1 MVEAKG
7 KKAAERLLETWIAE
21 LEAHRTIDPD
31 RLKLAELL
39 DRWLEATRGEMRVAS
54 YNSYRRIRRIHVDPA
69 LGQVLAGK
77 LTRAQLSTYYAAKMR
92 GSKKK
97 KPLAET
103 TVAHHHAMLKT
114 AYNWALEEELLLVN
128 PALRV
133 KNPPALRPKTRP
145 VWSMGEIASTVI
157 KARGLQVHAAG
168 VLAGFSGLRVGEV
181 AGLLWSDL
189 DLTRGFVTVSRTVEE
204 DDDGTLLE
212 YPPKNGK
219 ARTVPLPAAACDE
232 LRVWLAAQKEYRL
245 AQGPAWNEAGRVVP
259 KKDGTPDGA
268 FDRSRASGGTGSP
281 ARRSTRT
288 CRSTACR
295 DSFGTWV
302 YETYGVKQAQEWL
315 GHSDPATTLR
325 HYVRLTTAARAKA
338 VAGLDEVTR
347 AALEQAE
354 TKGGRGRAARARQ
367 RRSVGWPPTLTSCR
381 AAARGLASGA
391 ADTVASSVRP
401 RWGDHGTVRVKR
413 KKQSGEVRSS
423 QRGSVKDDR
432 VAALLATYDPNAELS
447 PDDAAELGA
456 KIRAIHESNP
466 DGGAFDGLN
475 PMLRRLEEEAGS
487 VRGRHYTEWVPTLD
501 ELRSWETTMRLWRS
515 SLSASMQPS
524 APLASLGW
532 SPRRATRSAPL

>member
-1 MVEAKG
+1 MNPERLTGFVYPVKKNGVPVRGRFQLWVNLPSEPAFDKDGQPVLDAKGKQKQKYPKTTKVVEAKG
-7 KKAAERLLETWIAE
+7 KKTAERLLETWIAE

-31 RLKLAELL
+31 RLQLAELL

-54 YNSYRRIRRIHVDPA
+54 YNSYRRIRRLHVDPA

-168 VLAGFSGLRVGEV
+168 VLAGFSGLRVGEI

-189 DLTRGFVTVSRTVEE
+189 DLTRGFVTVCRTIEE

-219 ARTVPLPAAACDE
+219 ARVVPLPAAACDE

-245 AQGPAWNEAGRVVP
+245 AQGPAVERGRP
-259 KKDGTPDGA
+259 RGPQEGRQPDGA
-268 FDRSRASGGTGSP
+268 LDPQEPVVELGGSAEDRPAPADPRPQGLLRHLGPP
-281 ARRSTRT
+281 ARR
-288 CRSTACR
+288 
-295 DSFGTWV
+295 
-302 YETYGVKQAQEWL
+302 
-315 GHSDPATTLR
+315 
-325 HYVRLTTAARAKA
+325 A
-338 VAGLDEVTR
+338 V
-347 AALEQAE
+347 
-354 TKGGRGRAARARQ
+354 
-367 RRSVGWPPTLTSCR
+367 
-381 AAARGLASGA
+381 
-391 ADTVASSVRP
+391 
-401 RWGDHGTVRVKR
+401 
-413 KKQSGEVRSS
+413 
-423 QRGSVKDDR
+423 
-432 VAALLATYDPNAELS
+432 
-447 PDDAAELGA
+447 AAELA
-456 KIRAIHESNP
+456 
-466 DGGAFDGLN
+466 GLYGRCASVRVRQT
-475 PMLRRLEEEAGS
+475 PRRLRPCCDHAG
-487 VRGRHYTEWVPTLD
+487 RANDTET
-501 ELRSWETTMRLWRS
+501 
-515 SLSASMQPS
+515 ACQ
-524 APLASLGW
+524 APL
-532 SPRRATRSAPL
+532 

>member
-1 MVEAKG
+1 
-7 KKAAERLLETWIAE
+7 
-21 LEAHRTIDPD
+21 
-31 RLKLAELL
+31 
-39 DRWLEATRGEMRVAS
+39 MRVAS

-92 GSKKK
+92 GSKKT

-168 VLAGFSGLRVGEV
+168 VLAGFSGLRVGEI

-189 DLTRGFVTVSRTVEE
+189 DLTRGFVTVTRTVEE

-259 KKDGTPDGA
+259 KKDGTQMAP
-268 FDRSRASGGTGSP
+268 STLKSQWWNWV
-281 ARRSTRT
+281 ARQKIDPHLPIHGL
-288 CRSTACR
+288 R

-347 AALEQAE
+347 AALEHAE
-354 TKGGRGRAARARQ
+354 EKVLEDAQPAATTSSRSPAVAGSSSLSPSACRSGHVSCTAPTGGGRGRALAPSVRFHLDRLDDPHLRTAASAGAASRDCHSRSAGRGTPQ
-367 RRSVGWPPTLTSCR
+367 RRPSCR
-381 AAARGLASGA
+381 TRG
-391 ADTVASSVRP
+391 RP
-401 RWGDHGTVRVKR
+401 RRMWGRQAGGGCVRR
-413 KKQSGEVRSS
+413 TPI
-423 QRGSVKDDR
+423 
-432 VAALLATYDPNAELS
+432 L
-447 PDDAAELGA
+447 
-456 KIRAIHESNP
+456 
-466 DGGAFDGLN
+466 
-475 PMLRRLEEEAGS
+475 
-487 VRGRHYTEWVPTLD
+487 RGRGGRGRRPPSRD
-501 ELRSWETTMRLWRS
+501 RSR
-515 SLSASMQPS
+515 
-524 APLASLGW
+524 
-532 SPRRATRSAPL
+532 

>member
-1 MVEAKG
+1 
-7 KKAAERLLETWIAE
+7 
-21 LEAHRTIDPD
+21 
-31 RLKLAELL
+31 
-39 DRWLEATRGEMRVAS
+39 MRVAS
-54 YNSYRRIRRIHVDPA
+54 YNSYRRIRRLHVDPA

-145 VWSMGEIASTVI
+145 VWSMEEIASTVI

-168 VLAGFSGLRVGEV
+168 VLAGFSGLRVGEI

-189 DLTRGFVTVSRTVEE
+189 DLTRGFVTVCRTIEE

-268 FDRSRASGGTGSP
+268 
-281 ARRSTRT
+281 
-288 CRSTACR
+288 
-295 DSFGTWV
+295 
-302 YETYGVKQAQEWL
+302 L
-315 GHSDPATTLR
+315 DPEEP
-325 HYVRLTTAARAKA
+325 V
-338 VAGLDEVTR
+338 V
-347 AALEQAE
+347 
-354 TKGGRGRAARARQ
+354 
-367 RRSVGWPPTLTSCR
+367 
-381 AAARGLASGA
+381 
-391 ADTVASSVRP
+391 
-401 RWGDHGTVRVKR
+401 
-413 KKQSGEVRSS
+413 
-423 QRGSVKDDR
+423 
-432 VAALLATYDPNAELS
+432 
-447 PDDAAELGA
+447 ELGGPPEDRPA
-456 KIRAIHESNP
+456 PADPRP
-466 DGGAFDGLN
+466 
-475 PMLRRLEEEAGS
+475 AG
-487 VRGRHYTEWVPTLD
+487 
-501 ELRSWETTMRLWRS
+501 
-515 SLSASMQPS
+515 
-524 APLASLGW
+524 
-532 SPRRATRSAPL
+532 TRSAPGSTRPTASSRRRSGSGTPTRRPRCGTTCGSPPPRGRRRWPGSTR

>member
-1 MVEAKG
+1 
-7 KKAAERLLETWIAE
+7 
-21 LEAHRTIDPD
+21 
-31 RLKLAELL
+31 
-39 DRWLEATRGEMRVAS
+39 MRVAS

-145 VWSMGEIASTVI
+145 VWSMEEIASTVI

-168 VLAGFSGLRVGEV
+168 VLAGFSGLRVGEI

-189 DLTRGFVTVSRTVEE
+189 DLERGFVTVSRTIEE

-259 KKDGTPDGA
+259 KKDGTQMAP
-268 FDRSRASGGTGSP
+268 STLKSQWWNWV
-281 ARRSTRT
+281 ARQKIDPHLPIHGL
-288 CRSTACR
+288 R

-315 GHSDPATTLR
+315 GHSDPATTLQALR
-325 HYVRLTTAARAKA
+325 APDHGRAGEGCGRARRGDAGGARA
-338 VAGLDEVTR
+338 
-347 AALEQAE
+347 
-354 TKGGRGRAARARQ
+354 GRGEGPRGR
-367 RRSVGWPPTLTSCR
+367 P
-381 AAARGLASGA
+381 AARGQRRRAGQPAPLVLP
-391 ADTVASSVRP
+391 VASSVRFNRRFGLP
-401 RWGDHGTVRVKR
+401 RRRFPACQV
-413 KKQSGEVRSS
+413 
-423 QRGSVKDDR
+423 
-432 VAALLATYDPNAELS
+432 S
-447 PDDAAELGA
+447 PPVFHLGA
-456 KIRAIHESNP
+456 GVFPLTPLMLGRAATAAPERAKNTATIQRVVVTP
-466 DGGAFDGLN
+466 IQA
-475 PMLRRLEEEAGS
+475 PAG
-487 VRGRHYTEWVPTLD
+487 PA
-501 ELRSWETTMRLWRS
+501 
-515 SLSASMQPS
+515 SA
-524 APLASLGW
+524 
-532 SPRRATRSAPL
+532 